1 MESKMEQSKVMKEKN
16 FLSAVLYLNSA
27 KDASQAGVFLNK
39 LCNNLKEN
47 FLHYEV
53 ICVSDDT
60 RQDILDE
67 VKRVREDY
75 PEAAI
80 TILHMSYYQGIEMS
94 MNAGR
99 DLAIGDFVME
109 FDECIWNFPDE
120 CIMQV
125 YRECL
130 KDCDIV
136 CCGDVNKKKASS
148 KIFYRLF
155 NRFANLQYQIESDN
169 FRILSRRGINRIQSL
184 NKSIPYRKA
193 LYVNCGLKYKMLTY
207 TPQEQ
212 GSYVRSAKEKKSR
225 RTLAVNSLLLFTD
238 LGYSIAMCMAV
249 AMAVVM
255 IFTALYTAVTFLSGI
270 AIVGW
275 TTTMLFLSGAFF
287 GLFVILAIVIK
298 YLSLLLNLNFQK
310 QRYMFSSIEKL

>member
-1 MESKMEQSKVMKEKN
+1 MEQSKAMKEKN

-27 KDASQAGVFLNK
+27 KDASQAGVFLSK
-39 LCNNLKEN
+39 LCDNLTDN

-60 RQDILDE
+60 SQDILDE
-67 VKRVREDY
+67 VKRVRENY

-80 TILHMSYYQGIEMS
+80 TILHMSYYQGMEMS

-136 CCGDVNKKKASS
+136 CCGDESKKKLSS
-148 KIFYRLF
+148 KMFYALF
-155 NRFANLQYQIESDN
+155 NHYANVQYPLDSDN

-184 NKSIPYRKA
+184 NNSIPYRKA

-207 TPQEQ
+207 KPQAQ
-212 GSYVRSAKEKKSR
+212 NGYVKTAKEKKSR
-225 RTLAVNSLLLFTD
+225 RNLAVNSLLLFTD
-238 LGYSIAMCMAV
+238 MGYNIAMCMAV
-249 AMAVVM
+249 VMAAVM
-255 IFTALYTAVTFLSGI
+255 IFTALYTAVTFMKGI
-270 AIVGW
+270 AVVGW

>member
-1 MESKMEQSKVMKEKN
+1 MEQSKAMKEKN

-27 KDASQAGVFLNK
+27 ESAKQAGFFLDK
-39 LCNNLKEN
+39 LCNNLSEN

-60 RQDILDE
+60 KQDILDE
-67 VKRVREDY
+67 VKRVRENY

-80 TILHMSYYQGIEMS
+80 TILHMSYYQGMEMS

-109 FDECIWNFPDE
+109 FDECIWNFPDD

-125 YRECL
+125 YHECL

-136 CCGDVNKKKASS
+136 CCGDESKKKLSS
-148 KIFYRLF
+148 KMFYALF
-155 NRFANLQYQIESDN
+155 NRYANVQYPLHSDN

-184 NKSIPYRKA
+184 NNSIPYRKA

-207 TPQEQ
+207 KPEGQNDYKHT
-212 GSYVRSAKEKKSR
+212 AKEKKSR

-238 LGYSIAMCMAV
+238 LGYSIAMGLAIL
-249 AMAVVM
+249 MAVVM
-255 IFTALYTAVTFLSGI
+255 VFTAVYTAVMFLKGV

-298 YLSLLLNLNFQK
+298 YLSLLLNLSFKK

>member
-1 MESKMEQSKVMKEKN
+1 MEQSKATKEKN

-27 KDASQAGVFLNK
+27 KDALQAGVFLSK
-39 LCNNLKEN
+39 LCDNLADN

-60 RQDILDE
+60 KQDILDE
-67 VKRVREDY
+67 VKHVREKY

-120 CIMQV
+120 CIMQI

-136 CCGDVNKKKASS
+136 CCGDETKRKMSS
-148 KIFYRLF
+148 KLFYSLF
-155 NRFANLQYQIESDN
+155 NHYANVQYPLDSDN

-207 TPQEQ
+207 KSQEQ
-212 GSYVRSAKEKKSR
+212 NRYAHTIKEKKGR

-249 AMAVVM
+249 AMAIIM
-255 IFTALYTAVTFLSGI
+255 IFTAIYTAVTFLSGI

-298 YLSLLLNLNFQK
+298 YLSLLLNLSFQK

>member
-1 MESKMEQSKVMKEKN
+1 MENKMEKNKQLKEKN

-27 KDASQAGVFLNK
+27 ENAVQAGAFLDK
-39 LCNNLKEN
+39 LCKNLEEN

-53 ICVSDDT
+53 ICVDDDT
-60 RQDILDE
+60 KSDILDE
-67 VKRVREDY
+67 VKSIRTKY
-75 PEAAI
+75 SEAAI
-80 TILHMSYYQGIEMS
+80 TILHMSYYQGMEMS

-109 FDECIWNFPDE
+109 FDECVWNFPDE

-136 CCGDVNKKKASS
+136 CCGDERKNKVSS
-148 KIFYRLF
+148 RLFYRLF
-155 NRFANLQYQIESDN
+155 NSFSDVQYQLESDN

-184 NKSIPYRKA
+184 NRSIPYRKA
-193 LYVNCGLKYKMLTY
+193 LYANCGLKYKKLTY
-207 TPQEQ
+207 KPTMTN
-212 GSYVRSAKEKKSR
+212 GYVHTKKEKKKR
-225 RTLAVNSLLLFTD
+225 RKLALDSLLLFTD
-238 LGYSIAMCMAV
+238 IGYSIAMCMAV
-249 AMAVVM
+249 IMAMVM
-255 IFTALYTAVTFLSGI
+255 IFAAIYTGVMFVKGV

-275 TTTMLFLSGAFF
+275 TTTMLFLAAAFF

-298 YLSLLLNLNFQK
+298 YLSLLLNLNFRK
-310 QRYMFSSIEKL
+310 QRYMFTSIEKL

>member
-1 MESKMEQSKVMKEKN
+1 MEQGKAMKEKN

-27 KDASQAGVFLNK
+27 KDASQAGVFLDK
-39 LCNNLKEN
+39 LCKNLQDN

-60 RQDILDE
+60 KQDILDE
-67 VKRVREDY
+67 VKRVREKY

-80 TILHMSYYQGIEMS
+80 TILHMSYYQGMEMS

-136 CCGDVNKKKASS
+136 CCGDENKEKASS
-148 KIFYRLF
+148 KMFYRLF
-155 NRFANLQYQIESDN
+155 NRFANLQYQLESDN

-249 AMAVVM
+249 AMAVIMV
-255 IFTALYTAVTFLSGI
+255 FTALYTAVMFLKGI

-298 YLSLLLNLNFQK
+298 YLSLLLNLSFQK

>member
-1 MESKMEQSKVMKEKN
+1 MEQYKAMKEKN

-27 KDASQAGVFLNK
+27 ENALQAGEFLDK
-39 LCNNLKEN
+39 LCGSLSEN

-60 RQDILDE
+60 KQDILDE
-67 VKRVREDY
+67 VKRVRKQY

-109 FDECIWNFPDE
+109 FDECIWNFPDD

-136 CCGDVNKKKASS
+136 CCGDESKKKLSS
-148 KIFYRLF
+148 KMFYSVF
-155 NRFANLQYQIESDN
+155 NHYANVQYPLDSDN

-184 NKSIPYRKA
+184 NKTIPYRKA

-207 TPQEQ
+207 KPQNE
-212 GSYVRSAKEKKSR
+212 SKYTRTVKEKKNR
-225 RTLAVNSLLLFTD
+225 RTLAINSLLLFTD
-238 LGYSIAMCMAV
+238 MGYSIAMCMAV
-249 AMAVVM
+249 AMAIIMV
-255 IFTALYTAVTFLSGI
+255 FTAIYTAVMFLKGI

-298 YLSLLLNLNFQK
+298 YLSLLLNLSFQK

>member
-1 MESKMEQSKVMKEKN
+1 MDKNKQMKEKN

-27 KDASQAGVFLNK
+27 ENAKQLGDFLTRLCKK
-39 LCNNLKEN
+39 LQDN

-53 ICVSDDT
+53 ICVDDDT
-60 RQDILDE
+60 KTDILEE
-67 VKRVREDY
+67 VKQIRKKYLD
-75 PEAAI
+75 ASI

-109 FDECIWNFPDE
+109 FDECIWNFPDD

-136 CCGDVNKKKASS
+136 CCGDKGKKKLDSNL
-148 KIFYRLF
+148 FYELF
-155 NRFANLQYQIESDN
+155 NRFSNMQYQLESDN

-184 NKSIPYRKA
+184 NHFTPYRKA
-193 LYVNCGLKYKMLTY
+193 LYANCGLKFKVIRYQPVKTAVY
-207 TPQEQ
+207 QHNK
-212 GSYVRSAKEKKSR
+212 KERKSR
-225 RTLAVNSLLLFTD
+225 RNLAIDSLLLFTD
-238 LGYSIAMCMAV
+238 IGYSIAAFMAI
-249 AMAVVM
+249 AMAIVM
-255 IFTALYTAVTFLSGI
+255 VCVAFYALLIFMKGI

-275 TTTMLFLSGAFF
+275 TTTILFLAAAFF

-298 YLSLLLNLNFQK
+298 YLSLLLNLNFRK